1 MHFML
6 WPQRLFFQRIKR
18 SMSTNATCKRTESS
32 FGGYFDSLL
41 TFLHLFW
48 SRSEEQL
55 DNCVPFR

>member
-1 MHFML
+1 MG
-6 WPQRLFFQRIKR
+6 
-18 SMSTNATCKRTESS
+18 TNATHKRTESS
-32 FGGYFDSLL
+32 FSDYFDSLL